1 MRNSAGAS
9 FYYTT
14 DALGSTILLT
24 DSAQAATYL
33 YDSWGNA
40 TTQTGT
46 QANPTHG
53 GSPAATQRRRLHDLF
68 GYGFRRTSDLEN
80 QRRISGATRQGDLA
94 ATVAFHGVPR
104 TGSEPTGSFLRLESK
119 RRQGTGPR
127 CATLAPGVS
136 AIRAADVS
144 GPRSQRCGNC
154 PARWSAALMR
164 VTTPRVM

>member
-1 MRNSAGAS
+1 MCNSAGAS

-94 ATVAFHGVPR
+94 ATVAFHG
-104 TGSEPTGSFLRLESK
+104 FAADRLCRGPA
-119 RRQGTGPR
+119 RRQPAPSYASKASAGRERGRGARPSRPGPQRSVQRTSVAVEVNGAGTAPPAGPQ
-127 CATLAPGVS
+127 
-136 AIRAADVS
+136 
-144 GPRSQRCGNC
+144 RSCG
-154 PARWSAALMR
+154 
-164 VTTPRVM
+164 